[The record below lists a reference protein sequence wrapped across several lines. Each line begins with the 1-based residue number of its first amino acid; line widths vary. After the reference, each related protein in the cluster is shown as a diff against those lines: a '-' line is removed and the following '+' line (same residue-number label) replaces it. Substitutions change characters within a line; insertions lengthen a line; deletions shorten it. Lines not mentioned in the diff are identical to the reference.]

1 MFIVMIYMRK
11 IDPINIICMNFG
23 NLAVYG
29 ALTQTSFRRANW
41 HLTASHVTI
50 YISHIKA
57 L

>member
-1 MFIVMIYMRK
+1 MIYMRK